1 MRIEGEKPYMKDGS
15 PKELNSQ
22 VRRLQSD
29 VPLERPLMAPKGH
42 FPDKGIISQ
51 AKGQS

>member
-1 MRIEGEKPYMKDGS
+1 MMVEGEKLQNACGS

-22 VRRLQSD
+22 VIRLQSD

-42 FPDKGIISQ
+42 FPE
-51 AKGQS
+51 